1 MSLGE
6 QLRGAA
12 LGAGCCA
19 VGFCSTERFEPEI
32 AAMEFRKAAGMH
44 GRLGFTYADPERA
57 GDLRRSLPWA
67 RSLVV
72 AAWPYLPEAGSPGES
87 SFGRGRIA
95 RFATE
100 DHYRGLRAALE
111 RVARLLVTA
120 GFRETVLADDARLID
135 RAAAVRAGVGWWG
148 KSSMVLVPG
157 SGPWVLLGSVAT
169 DAELPVAQP
178 MKRDCG
184 SCVACMPAC
193 PTGAI
198 VAPGVLDARRCLA
211 HWLQAPG
218 VIPRS
223 LRRAMADRVYGCDD
237 CLDVCPP
244 GGRLLHDGRSER
256 GRVDLLEILRA
267 ADDTLLTRFDH
278 FYFPAR
284 HPRYLRRN
292 ALVALGNTGGDTAA
306 AVAAGF
312 LGHPD
317 WLLRAHA
324 AWAVGVLAGSMSPP
338 VLQAARRRERDIR
351 VVTEIDD
358 SLADVKGSR

>member
-6 QLRGAA
+6 QLRDAA

-19 VGFCSTERFEPEI
+19 SGICSTERFETEI
-32 AAMEFRKAAGMH
+32 AALESRKAAGMH
-44 GRLGFTYADPERA
+44 GRLGFTYGDPERA

-72 AAWPYLPEAGSPGES
+72 AAWPYLPKAGSPGNPS
-87 SFGRGRIA
+87 SGSGRIA

-111 RVARLLVTA
+111 HVAGLLRVA
-120 GFRETVLADDARLID
+120 GFRSAVLSDDARLID

-148 KSSMVLVPG
+148 QSSMVLVPG

-169 DAELPVAQP
+169 DAELPVAES

-184 SCVACMPAC
+184 SCVACIPAC

-198 VAPGVLDARRCLA
+198 VEPGVLDARLCLA

-218 VIPRS
+218 IIPRS
-223 LRRAMADRVYGCDD
+223 LRRAVADRVYGCDD

-244 GGRLLHDGRSER
+244 GGRLLNIGGRDR
-256 GRVDLLEILRA
+256 GRVDLLGILRA
-267 ADDTLLTRFDH
+267 ADDALLTRFDH
-278 FYFPAR
+278 FYFPGR

-292 ALVALGNTGGDTAA
+292 ALVALGNTGGDSAA

-324 AWAVGVLAGSMSPP
+324 AWTVGVLAGSMSPP
-338 VLQAARRRERDIR
+338 VLQAARRRERDAR
-351 VVTEIDD
+351 VVSEIDE
-358 SLADVKGSR
+358 SLAEVKGSR